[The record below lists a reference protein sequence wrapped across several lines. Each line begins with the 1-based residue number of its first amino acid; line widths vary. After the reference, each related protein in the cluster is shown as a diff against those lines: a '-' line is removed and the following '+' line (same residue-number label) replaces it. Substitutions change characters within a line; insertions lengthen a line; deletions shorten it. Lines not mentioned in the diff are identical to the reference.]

1 MEDKAYFNNQTCYR
15 LIPSKFPPINLF
27 EDVADTEEFEDLYA
41 VQLLTNPRLQEQLGK
56 IDLIPK
62 GERVFGFPGS
72 SFVMAAFTH
81 LNPDGSRF
89 SNGDFGVYYGAA
101 QLKDAI
107 EETKYHRARFMSY
120 TNEPAQ
126 EIDMRCLVAI
136 FTATLVDIRAPK
148 FLLTSYYDK
157 DNYSDSQKLGLQCKL
172 KGLDGIT
179 YTSVRGTGD
188 CYALLKPSLISKC
201 HQASHFGYIWD
212 GNSIVTIYKK
222 ELSFKT
228 P

>member
-1 MEDKAYFNNQTCYR
+1 MEDEAYFENQTCYR
-15 LIPSKFPPINLF
+15 LIPSKFPPISLF
-27 EDVADTEEFEDLYA
+27 EDVANEEEFEDLYA
-41 VQLLTNPRLQEQLGK
+41 VQMLTNPRLQEQLGK
-56 IDLIPK
+56 IDAIPK
-62 GERVFGFPGS
+62 HELVFGFSGS

-107 EETKYHRARFMSY
+107 EETKYHRARFMRY

-126 EIDMRCLVAI
+126 EIDMRCLVGI
-136 FTATLVDIRAPK
+136 FTANLVDIRAPK
-148 FLLTSYYDK
+148 YLDTSYYDK
-157 DNYSDSQKLGLQCKL
+157 DNYSDSQKLSFQCKL
-172 KGLDGIT
+172 EGLDGIT
-179 YTSVRGTGD
+179 YKSVRGKGD
-188 CYALLKPSLISKC
+188 CYALFKPTLISKC
-201 HQASHFGYIWD
+201 NQASHFGYIWD
-212 GNSIVTIYKK
+212 GNAIVTVYKK